1 MIYILEGEP
10 FMKKPQTMWKFCGTL
25 FLILGAVFLLSGI
38 LSQMGILH
46 TDPASR
52 GDPKLWFPV
61 LGSILLALGIILCAV
76 SYWKERAYKLLLS
89 EGTQTKAKVTSVKQ
103 LMFTRWNSSYP
114 YVVYYK
120 YEVEGFSYKG
130 KSRLLW
136 SQPKVYEKNTVTV
149 YIDSQKPSH
158 SAVNL

>member
-1 MIYILEGEP
+1 
-10 FMKKPQTMWKFCGTL
+10 MKKPQTMWKFCGTL

-120 YEVEGFSYKG
+120 YEVEGSSYKG